1 MLLGLVSTAGA
12 ESTASTLPI
21 KVELDFSKY
30 QFTAPEEITVTIRV
44 TNVTDEKFTS
54 PVSVLDPNG
63 SIIEAFGTPLL
74 DAGASQSCTI
84 AWNVT
89 QADLNAGQLRATTLS
104 SAFRRCRQNRKFRS
118 AAPSRPVSPARDRK

>member
-1 MLLGLVSTAGA
+1 MPGRQ
-12 ESTASTLPI
+12 STASTLPI

-63 SIIEAFGTPLL
+63 SIIEAFGHARCWTR
-74 DAGASQSCTI
+74 ARAR
-84 AWNVT
+84 A
-89 QADLNAGQLRATTLS
+89 ARLRGT
-104 SAFRRCRQNRKFRS
+104 
-118 AAPSRPVSPARDRK
+118 

>member
-1 MLLGLVSTAGA
+1 MKKRIFALFCALLMLTGLVSIAGA

-30 QFTAPEEITVTIRV
+30 QFTAPEKITVTIRV

-63 SIIEAFGTPLL
+63 SIIEAFGTPAAGRGREPELHDCVER
-74 DAGASQSCTI
+74 DAGGFERRT
-84 AWNVT
+84 
-89 QADLNAGQLRATTLS
+89 AGVPRALS
-104 SAFRRCRQNRKFRS
+104 PQG
-118 AAPSRPVSPARDRK
+118 

>member
-1 MLLGLVSTAGA
+1 MLTGLVSIAGA

-30 QFTAPEEITVTIRV
+30 QFTTPEEITVTIRV

-89 QADLNAGQLRATTLS
+89 QADLNARTAGVPRALS
-104 SAFRRCRQNRKFRS
+104 PQG
-118 AAPSRPVSPARDRK
+118 